1 MSLMASSCVEVQNS
15 WMTARHPDGANSPEA
30 QRARRLVEAFEFES
44 SADFARAIEVDPRRW
59 NNFERGYPFSLD
71 IARKLVTKFPGLSFD
86 WLLDGNPRGLS
97 VDVAR
102 KLGEYPLAPDAA
114 AKPQKRPARELPAP
128 RHRQR
133 AHS

>member
-1 MSLMASSCVEVQNS
+1 MSLLAPVCVAVQNS
-15 WMTARHPDGANSPEA
+15 WMTARHPDGKNSPEA

-71 IARKLVTKFPGLSFD
+71 IARRLVTRFSGLTFD
-86 WLLDGNPRGLS
+86 WLFDGNPRGLS

-102 KLGEYPLAPDAA
+102 RLGEYPLAPGAA
-114 AKPQKRPARELPAP
+114 AKPQKQPARELPAP
-128 RHRQR
+128 RRRRR
-133 AHS
+133 ARS